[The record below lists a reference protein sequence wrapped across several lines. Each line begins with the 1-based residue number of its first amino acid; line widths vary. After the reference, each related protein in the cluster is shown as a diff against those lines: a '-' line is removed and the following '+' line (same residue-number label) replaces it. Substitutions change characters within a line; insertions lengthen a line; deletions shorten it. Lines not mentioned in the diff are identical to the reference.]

1 VTGVLVE
8 TEGGVSMLY
17 WALVFLVIAVILAI
31 LGFGVAAAAFAGVA
45 KLLFYI
51 FLIAFVISLIMHMGR
66 RRI

>member
-1 VTGVLVE
+1 
-8 TEGGVSMLY
+8 MLY

-45 KLLFYI
+45 KMLFYI

-66 RRI
+66 WRT

>member
-1 VTGVLVE
+1 
-8 TEGGVSMLY
+8 MLY

-31 LGFGVAAAAFAGVA
+31 VGFGVAAAAFAGVA
-45 KLLFYI
+45 KMLFYI